1 MAVREIFSYEELNS
15 LIGQEIGFSDWFEIT
30 QDRINLFAD
39 VSMDY
44 QWIHI
49 DTERA
54 KEESPFGT
62 TIAHGF
68 LTLSLL
74 SFLESQI
81 VKIKMPYK
89 MRVNY
94 GLNKVRFPSPVPVGS
109 KIRARI
115 KLQSVQKIPK
125 GMQLNLN
132 FTIERQDSEKP
143 CCIAEWLL
151 LYYE

>member
-1 MAVREIFSYEELNS
+1 MAVREISSYEELNS
-15 LIGQEIGFSDWFEIT
+15 LVGQEVGVSDWFEIT

-49 DTERA
+49 DTQRT
-54 KEESPFGT
+54 KDESPFGT

-74 SFLESQI
+74 SFLESQV

-89 MRVNY
+89 MRINY
-94 GLNKVRFPSPVPVGS
+94 GLNKVRFTSAVPAGS

-115 KLQSVQKIPK
+115 KLQSAEKISK
-125 GMQLNLN
+125 GMQLTWH
-132 FTIERQDSEKP
+132 FTIERQDSDKP

-151 LYYE
+151 LYYQ